1 MNRLD
6 LTNREIAGSLQ
17 RHRRQELERQSM
29 LAPIRAIDVMVA
41 DLEELHL
48 LGRKRVPEG
57 WGVRLGNLGR
67 ALPSGCELGELRSRI
82 TIVHLMDRL
91 YEIQDELLRR
101 KTGGLVLDED
111 ELSEAS

>member
-1 MNRLD
+1 MNRLE

-17 RHRRQELERQSM
+17 RHRRQELERQSV
-29 LAPIRAIDVMVA
+29 LAPIRAIDVMIA
-41 DLEELHL
+41 ELEELHL
-48 LGRKRVPEG
+48 LGRKRVPAG
-57 WGVRLGNLGR
+57 WGFRLDTLGR
-67 ALPSGCELGELRSRI
+67 TLPGGCQLGELRSRI

-101 KTGGLVLDED
+101 KTGGFTLDED